1 MRRRSATASKKWS
14 KHREESLQPFILTPF
29 PASDLPEIK
38 ITGEIERVEDQLSV
52 RYFVN
57 GDVDSIKLPDIT
69 EVPMRKDDLWK
80 MTCFEIFIAPEG
92 QTQYWEFN
100 MSPSGNW
107 NVYRMDAYRQVNMR
121 EEVLFTSLPFTFH
134 KANHELRLDIS
145 IDLSCI
151 LLAEQKINIGVTAII
166 QTFDGRESYWALT
179 HPGTQADFHLRDG
192 FIR

>member
-1 MRRRSATASKKWS
+1 
-14 KHREESLQPFILTPF
+14 LQPFILIPF

-52 RYFVN
+52 RYRVN

-69 EVPMRKDDLWK
+69 EMPMRKDDLWK
-80 MTCFEIFIAPEG
+80 MTCFEIFLAPEG

-134 KANHELRLDIS
+134 KAKHELRLDIS

-151 LLAEQKINIGVTAII
+151 LSAEQKINIGVTAII

-179 HPGTQADFHLRDG
+179 HPGVQADFHLRDG
-192 FIR
+192 FTIR